1 MVNPIRFPVISSVTS
16 VLLQVMSQLLVDDG
30 RFGPRRVQAREGRLV
45 AMKLL
50 VHAFAG
56 PVLALLADSIG
67 RRPVLLLGH
76 DFMGDLG
83 TMAV

>member
-1 MVNPIRFPVISSVTS
+1 MSMY
-16 VLLQVMSQLLVDDG
+16 VLHMPCMLLVDINSAILIVLMAVG
-30 RFGPRRVQAREGRLV
+30 TFQVLSVAQAREGRLV

-67 RRPVLLLGH
+67 RRPVLLLGEMCKNH
-76 DFMGDLG
+76 
-83 TMAV
+83 TRII

>member
-1 MVNPIRFPVISSVTS
+1 MAQVLSVA
-16 VLLQVMSQLLVDDG
+16 
-30 RFGPRRVQAREGRLV
+30 QAREGRLV

-76 DFMGDLG
+76 DFMGIGAHWRSDG
-83 TMAV
+83 I

>member
-1 MVNPIRFPVISSVTS
+1 MAA
-16 VLLQVMSQLLVDDG
+16 DG
-30 RFGPRRVQAREGRLV
+30 RSVAQVLSVAQAREGRLV

>member
-1 MVNPIRFPVISSVTS
+1 MAQVLSVA
-16 VLLQVMSQLLVDDG
+16 
-30 RFGPRRVQAREGRLV
+30 QAREGRLV

-76 DFMGDLG
+76 DFMGIEAHWQSDRIWIMDHHG
-83 TMAV
+83 

>member
-1 MVNPIRFPVISSVTS
+1 MFCLCFFWHAPPLWNRQVLSVA
-16 VLLQVMSQLLVDDG
+16 
-30 RFGPRRVQAREGRLV
+30 QAREGRLV

-67 RRPVLLLGH
+67 RRPVLLLGPWCDQH
-76 DFMGDLG
+76 VPRLKV
-83 TMAV
+83 A